1 MAAICCSIHRPPRHW
16 VPPAKARMRS
26 PARTWTASHS
36 RKAQT
41 RCPRS
46 FPSPGAPGVKPA
58 APPRLRCRAS
68 SRLAAWACSPAPK
81 AWGTWS
87 RPSCAGR
94 RTGWPCGSCPSGSMP
109 SGAPCWLPPPAPQHP
124 RRRPR
129 TPGPAPR
136 PWPPNTSTTPT
147 PPPPPLPPAPGASA
161 PAAPASHAR
170 PSAQT
175 LAPEDLHDAQAV
187 AAWLTERIAAQLRLD
202 DPARLSPR
210 RDLLQL
216 GLDSLLF
223 LELSSDIQRQLGV
236 RLDAE
241 RAYRDLTVAGLS
253 QLIVDLAGEAA
264 PGTPARQAPAPLQ
277 HDAAGRHHAFP
288 LTPIQHAYWLGRTD
302 LIEYGGVA
310 CHVLFEWDLR
320 HGAFDLPRFE
330 RAWNPLVRRHD
341 MLRMVVDADG
351 QQRIPP
357 QVPAYRIARRD
368 LRALSAGQQQQA
380 LEDTRQTMSYS
391 VPPADRSPL
400 FQLVASELDVQSFK
414 VMMDDLALAYRGEDL
429 EPLAIT
435 FRDYVL
441 AEQAR
446 RQEDTWQGSWHYWQE
461 RLREPAPAPRPPA
474 GGRHPPTPPR

>member
-81 AWGTWS
+81 ACGTWS

-109 SGAPCWLPPPAPQHP
+109 SGAPLWVPPPAPPDP
-124 RRRPR
+124 R
-129 TPGPAPR
+129 
-136 PWPPNTSTTPT
+136 
-147 PPPPPLPPAPGASA
+147 
-161 PAAPASHAR
+161 AR

-264 PGTPARQAPAPLQ
+264 PETPARQAPAPLQ
-277 HDAAGRHHAFP
+277 RDAAGRPHA
-288 LTPIQHAYWLGRTD
+288 L
-302 LIEYGGVA
+302 
-310 CHVLFEWDLR
+310 
-320 HGAFDLPRFE
+320 
-330 RAWNPLVRRHD
+330 
-341 MLRMVVDADG
+341 
-351 QQRIPP
+351 
-357 QVPAYRIARRD
+357 
-368 LRALSAGQQQQA
+368 
-380 LEDTRQTMSYS
+380 
-391 VPPADRSPL
+391 
-400 FQLVASELDVQSFK
+400 K
-414 VMMDDLALAYRGEDL
+414 
-429 EPLAIT
+429 
-435 FRDYVL
+435 
-441 AEQAR
+441 
-446 RQEDTWQGSWHYWQE
+446 
-461 RLREPAPAPRPPA
+461 
-474 GGRHPPTPPR
+474 